1 MRLLFSGFPGGLPGI
16 ALLLLRAVIG
26 VAIVVEGEAFIGR
39 PDATPALW
47 LIGLSALASGC
58 MLLIGL
64 LTPLAG
70 VLVGL
75 DVMGIFLSAPSVS
88 TLVVLDSRTSLI
100 FGLTILLAIMG
111 LGPGRFSVDAR
122 LFGQREIIIPLPN
135 SSLRR

>member
-26 VAIVVEGEAFIGR
+26 VAIVVEGEALIGR